1 MALITHR
8 APTQLFT
15 GHQFPMGFKTKK
27 QRQNRVVWPPL
38 SSTLRGCQ
46 LLAMHPASLFKHM
59 RSSLSPELWQPR
71 GCWCRERHEGAAL
84 THGPAP
90 PPPSRAAAGQRGHRA
105 RLQTGTAAHALCVPA
120 VPAAQRQHPARC
132 RAAPHRAQSSRGAPA
147 ARAAALLGDSPA
159 AQQHACQSL
168 LMLPSSL
175 TRRSL

>member
-59 RSSLSPELWQPR
+59 RSSLSLELWQPR
-71 GCWCRERHEGAAL
+71 GCWCRERHQGAAL

-90 PPPSRAAAGQRGHRA
+90 PPPSRAVARA
-105 RLQTGTAAHALCVPA
+105 RGGRGAGLQGWALLPTALCVPA
-120 VPAAQRQHPARC
+120 VPAAQRQHPARRHAVPDWRIPQPRC
-132 RAAPHRAQSSRGAPA
+132 SGS
-147 ARAAALLGDSPA
+147 AALLSDSP
-159 AQQHACQSL
+159 QPNSNACQSL